1 MKNPPTVLQQIEEWL
16 LEKGEKKF
24 RIQQVRDAWYTKSSW
39 DEVTTLSKD
48 LREEI
53 AAKFPWS
60 TVEAPRVSVS
70 PNDNTQK
77 AVVKF
82 YDGQMAEAVFMPN
95 ARGKRTVCI
104 SSQVGCAMACTFCA
118 TGTMGL
124 KRDLTTDEIVDQVR
138 MWRWEAREGGESDEI
153 SNIVFMGMGEPL
165 ANYEAVKEAARILN
179 EDMGIGLT
187 RITVST
193 VGPPAGLGRL
203 LKDDDFPNVRIA
215 ISLHAG
221 TDDTRGS
228 IVPSHGKRT
237 IQTFVNW
244 VEQYYAKYGNRRHH
258 VTLEYVMLEDV
269 NDMPSEAEALAKA
282 FKPIAGIIKLNLI
295 PWNPTGTHLK
305 RSAQER
311 MDTFSAITE
320 RAGITTTIRYS
331 KGLDIDAA
339 CGQLV
344 VNEES

>member
-1 MKNPPTVLQQIEEWL
+1 MCSRLEQIAAWL
-16 LEKGEKKF
+16 EEKGEPRY
-24 RIQQVRDAWYTKSSW
+24 RIDQVRQAWYTQTGWENVS
-39 DEVTTLSKD
+39 TLSKD
-48 LREEI
+48 LREEL
-53 AAKFPWS
+53 AGQFPWLSLMAARIS
-60 TVEAPRVSVS
+60 TS
-70 PNDNTQK
+70 PTDGTQK
-77 AVVKF
+77 AVVEF
-82 YDGQMAEAVFMPN
+82 SDGQRAEAVYMPN
-95 ARGKRTVCI
+95 ARDKRTVCI

-124 KRDLTTDEIVDQVR
+124 KRNLTTDEIVDQVR
-138 MWRWEAREGGESDEI
+138 MWPREDI

-165 ANYEAVKEAARILN
+165 ANYDAVKGAARVLI
-179 EDMGIGLT
+179 EEMGIGAT

-193 VGPPAGLGRL
+193 VGPAGGLKKL
-203 LKDDDFPNVRIA
+203 LEDAEFPNVRIA

-237 IQTFVNW
+237 IAMFVDW
-244 VEQYYAKYGNRRHH
+244 MKEYHKRYGNRRHH
-258 VTLEYVMLEDV
+258 ITLEYVMLEDV
-269 NDMPSEAEALAKA
+269 NDMPSEATALAA
-282 FKPIAGIIKLNLI
+282 SFKPIAHMIKLNLI

-311 MDTFSAITE
+311 MDRFRTITE
-320 RAGITTTIRYS
+320 QAGITTTIRYS

-344 VNEES
+344 VKEEQM

>member
-1 MKNPPTVLQQIEEWL
+1 MSNRLAEIAQWLEEQ
-16 LEKGEKKF
+16 GEPAY
-24 RIQQVRDAWYTKSSW
+24 RIKQVWQAWYTQPSW
-39 DEVTTLSKD
+39 DQVTALSKE
-48 LREEI
+48 LRQQLSQQ
-53 AAKFPWS
+53 FPWLSLKAARIS
-60 TVEAPRVSVS
+60 TS
-70 PNDNTQK
+70 PTDDTQK
-77 AVVKF
+77 AVVEF
-82 YDGQMAEAVFMPN
+82 SDTQRAEAVYMPN

-124 KRDLTTDEIVDQVR
+124 KRNLTSDEIVDQVR
-138 MWRWEAREGGESDEI
+138 MWPRADI

-165 ANYEAVKEAARILN
+165 ANYDAVKEAARVLI
-179 EDMGIGLT
+179 EEMEIGAT

-193 VGPPAGLGRL
+193 VGPAGGLKKL
-203 LKDDDFPNVRIA
+203 LEDEDFPNVRIA

-221 TDDTRGS
+221 TDNTRGS

-237 IQTFVNW
+237 IQMFVDW
-244 VEQYYAKYGNRRHH
+244 MKEYHTRYGNRRHH
-258 VTLEYVMLEDV
+258 ITLEYVMLEDV
-269 NDMPSEAEALAKA
+269 NDMPSEAEALAA
-282 FKPIAGIIKLNLI
+282 SFQPIAHMIKLNLI

-311 MDTFSAITE
+311 MDRFRNITE
-320 RAGITTTIRYS
+320 SAGITTTIRYS

-344 VNEES
+344 VKEEQL

>member
-1 MKNPPTVLQQIEEWL
+1 METVLDTIEQWL
-16 LEKGEKKF
+16 LDKGEKKF
-24 RIQQVRDAWYTKSSW
+24 RIQQVRDAWYTKTGW

-53 AAKFPWS
+53 AKEFPWS

-70 PNDNTQK
+70 ATDNTQK

-82 YDGQMAEAVFMPN
+82 YDGQMAEAVYMPN

-124 KRDLTTDEIVDQVR
+124 KRDLTADEIVDQVR
-138 MWRWEAREGGESDEI
+138 MWKWEAREGGLGDI
-153 SNIVFMGMGEPL
+153 VSNIVFMGMGEPL
-165 ANYEAVKEAARILN
+165 ANYEAVKKAARILID
-179 EDMGIGLT
+179 DMEIGPT

-203 LKDDDFPNVRIA
+203 LKDEDFPNVRIA

-244 VEQYYAKYGNRRHH
+244 VEQYYEQYGNRRHH

-269 NDMPSEAEALAKA
+269 NDMPSEAEALAKE
-282 FKPIAGIIKLNLI
+282 FKKIAHAIKLNLI

-311 MDTFSAITE
+311 MDRFQAITE
-320 RAGITTTIRYS
+320 KAGITTTIRYS

-344 VNEES
+344 VKE